1 MKRRWYYAKKADI
14 MYCPKCFMSFIN
26 ITCKFWFYFSIQYT
40 FVLPWGILLET
51 ARQILM
57 QYLLFITSYGEINRE
72 MKFINFEYKMHMFPV
87 ITQVCLFT

>member
-40 FVLPWGILLET
+40 FVPPLGILLET
-51 ARQILM
+51 
-57 QYLLFITSYGEINRE
+57 TSYGEINRE

-87 ITQVCLFT
+87 IMFVYLKSNRIT